1 MSSHTDKMRD
11 NTRITFPSTA
21 GSGIPYAILKIAP
34 LYRDRLPLISQ
45 SSLHHL
51 AQSRHILLFTS
62 FTAACKFRA
71 LE

>member
-1 MSSHTDKMRD
+1 MSSHTDKIRD

-34 LYRDRLPLISQ
+34 FVYGPTPLVFQ
-45 SSLHHL
+45 FFFTSLGTIPPYT
-51 AQSRHILLFTS
+51 SFTS